1 MLFILYFTRFSPSI
15 HQRERKYPL
24 TFRVLIDL
32 VSIPIL
38 QAARLT
44 PDFVEAWGRHTRR
57 YGPSPDKDLKLR
69 LGHPQCMFE
78 RNPEGKASTATEQ
91 EL

>member
-1 MLFILYFTRFSPSI
+1 M

-57 YGPSPDKDLKLR
+57 YSLFSDKDL
-69 LGHPQCMFE
+69 
-78 RNPEGKASTATEQ
+78 N
-91 EL
+91 